1 MPNKAVSLPF
11 QLCSSISMTG
21 TVAFTSSVSSIIY
34 RDSVAY
40 QAAWTGIPTGS
51 FDVQGSI
58 DFNPGL
64 PESGGSSN
72 NGTWTSISIS
82 PAFNATGSGGAS
94 FGLINLSQLGFA
106 YTRLVYT
113 NSTGSGFLGLWVAG
127 KSFG

>member
-1 MPNKAVSLPF
+1 MPSKQASLPF
-11 QLCSSISMTG
+11 QVCASISMSG
-21 TVAFTSSVSSIIY
+21 TNTFISSVTSIIY

-51 FDVQGSI
+51 FDAQGSI

-64 PESGGSSN
+64 PESGGSQN
-72 NGTWTSISIS
+72 NGTWTSIPIT

-94 FGLINLSQLGFA
+94 FGLINMSQLGFA
-106 YTRLVYT
+106 YTRMQYT
-113 NSTGSGFLGLWVAG
+113 NSTGSGFLAVWVSG